1 MEMGLFFLLV
11 LPIVIIFFAVIF
23 LRRKERKPF
32 KDIEKGLD
40 FGLDGIIDSLK
51 ELSNNKLKVGFWENS
66 FFLGFTYATLH
77 SLIREYS
84 NSNEFHFTESEENEM
99 ILDSMIKLKG
109 NEYAKTVARIVFQNE
124 EESAEGL
131 LIGKKLFSI
140 IYYEK
145 NIPKSVE
152 YMNENVIPRYRKL
165 EDKFEDEENV
175 SYAFKF
181 GQLFSPLNKNNKI
194 SRDLEDLENLYK
206 NKTISE
212 DEYKETRKSILK
224 KYYS

>member
-1 MEMGLFFLLV
+1 MVTVVTGVCLQT
-11 LPIVIIFFAVIF
+11 
-23 LRRKERKPF
+23 
-32 KDIEKGLD
+32 IEK
-40 FGLDGIIDSLK
+40 K
-51 ELSNNKLKVGFWENS
+51 
-66 FFLGFTYATLH
+66 
-77 SLIREYS
+77 
-84 NSNEFHFTESEENEM
+84 
-99 ILDSMIKLKG
+99 
-109 NEYAKTVARIVFQNE
+109 
-124 EESAEGL
+124 AEGL